1 MLVAHARGQSL
12 FSGDEPVLALH
23 QQVDQHLVHG
33 VPQESQQYRNTL
45 DGSVDEVEAS
55 YRYDFT
61 FPFSSMLTIAYPDG
75 EIECIQLSAMPESA
89 DSSLVFQQSAR
100 TNQGGDP
107 LESWRDFQAAVN
119 EEDRVICEALR
130 PREVPFGLDE
140 TGEVALPTDAFS
152 IACRR
157 LWKSRCS
164 T

>member
-1 MLVAHARGQSL
+1 
-12 FSGDEPVLALH
+12 
-23 QQVDQHLVHG
+23 
-33 VPQESQQYRNTL
+33 
-45 DGSVDEVEAS
+45 
-55 YRYDFT
+55 
-61 FPFSSMLTIAYPDG
+61 
-75 EIECIQLSAMPESA
+75 MPESA